1 MGWFDEQIRQRKEHD
16 DQMLEESFIRIADSV
31 TGKRIADRL
40 NDDRTV
46 TRNAIDEI
54 LKFYHVKPREIPEN
68 IRDMNEQME
77 YAVRPYGIMHRSV
90 TLQKGW
96 YRKSF
101 SAMLGIKKE
110 DGSVVALIP
119 DKFERY
125 TYYDRQKGKRV
136 WITDRNQDTIRE
148 EAICFYRP
156 LPAEKMEISSLLK
169 YIFGTFSAIDFGI
182 LTVATCLITLL
193 GFVLPAENSYLFSAV
208 VGSNNLRILGA
219 VASFLLSAKISSIL
233 IGTFRTMIMNRIKD
247 KIDISI
253 QAAAM
258 MRMMTLPP
266 DFFKK
271 YSSGELTGKIQN
283 LSKISGMIVDGVLGT
298 ALTSLFSMLYILQ
311 LFKYAPAMVPTAM
324 GILCTTLLFTTVSAV
339 VQSKVSEKQME
350 SDAKEKGIVFAM
362 ISGIQKI
369 RLAGAEKR
377 AFARWG
383 EVFSK
388 KAKTLYDPPLIIKWN
403 APIGT
408 LLKVGGAGI
417 LYYAALMSHVSVADY
432 YAFNTA
438 YGMTSSAFQMLIGV
452 ALQFAGIGPILKMVK
467 PLLETKP
474 EVSEGKEMVSRVSG
488 NIELN
493 NVSFRYSENM
503 PFVIDDL
510 TLKIKKGQ
518 YIAVVGATG
527 CGKTT
532 LMRLLL
538 GFEKPQKG
546 AVYYDGR
553 DIRSIDIR
561 SLRRKIGVVLQN
573 GSLFAGSIYSNIIV
587 SAPWLTE
594 KEAWEAAELAGI
606 AEDIRSMPMGMHTMI
621 AEGAGGISGG
631 QKQRLMIARAVASK
645 PKILMLDEATSAL
658 DNIAQKNVSDALSKL
673 KCTRIVIA
681 HRLSTIRQC
690 DRIIMLENGKIV
702 EDGTYDELIKENG
715 KFAELVARQQIQAAE
730 K

>member
-46 TRNAIDEI
+46 TKNAIDEI

-77 YAVRPYGIMHRSV
+77 YAIRPYGIMHRRV
-90 TLQKGW
+90 TLEKGW

-136 WITDRNQDTIRE
+136 WITSRNQDDLQE

-156 LPAEKMEISSLLK
+156 LPAEKMDIPTLLK
-169 YIFGTFSAIDFGI
+169 YVFSTFSALDLGI
-182 LTVATCLITLL
+182 LAVATCLITLL
-193 GFVLPAENSYLFSAV
+193 GFLIPEKNSFLFSAV
-208 VGSNNLRILGA
+208 VGSKNLRVLGA
-219 VASFLLSAKISSIL
+219 VASFLLSIKISTIL
-233 IGTFRTMIMNRIKD
+233 ISTFRTMIMNRVSG

-258 MRMMTLPP
+258 MRMMALPP

-271 YSSGELTGKIQN
+271 YSSGELTRKIQN
-283 LSKISGMIVDGVLGT
+283 LSGISSMIVDSVLGT
-298 ALTSLFSMLYILQ
+298 ALTALFSLLYVLQ
-311 LFKYAPAMVPTAM
+311 LFQYAPAMVPTAF
-324 GILCTTLLFTTVSAV
+324 GILAASFFFTTVSAMI
-339 VQSKVSEKQME
+339 QSKISEKQME
-350 SDAKEKGIVFAM
+350 SAAKENGMVFAM

-383 EVFSK
+383 KAFSQ
-388 KAKTLYDPPLIIKWN
+388 KAKPLYDPPLIIKWN

-408 LLKVGGAGI
+408 LIRVGGAGL
-417 LYYAALMSHVSVADY
+417 LYYSALINNVSVADY

-438 YGMTSSAFQMLIGV
+438 YGMTSAAFQMLMGV
-452 ALQFAGIGPILKMVK
+452 ALQFASIGPILKMVK
-467 PLLETKP
+467 PLLEEKP
-474 EVSEGKEMVSRVSG
+474 EVSEGKEMVTRVSG

-518 YIAVVGATG
+518 YLAIVGATG

-546 AVYYDGR
+546 AVYYDGK
-553 DIRSIDIR
+553 DIQSVDIR

-573 GSLFAGSIYSNIIV
+573 GKLFAGSIYSNIV
-587 SAPWLTE
+587 TSAPWLTE

-606 AEDIRSMPMGMHTMI
+606 AEDIRDFPMGMHTLI
-621 AEGAGGISGG
+621 SEGAGGISGG
-631 QKQRLMIARAVASK
+631 QKQRLMIARAVAAK

-658 DNIAQKNVSDALSKL
+658 DNITQKKISDSLDQL

-690 DRIIMLENGKIV
+690 DRILMLENGKIV
-702 EDGTYDELIKENG
+702 EDGTYDELIRENG
-715 KFAELVARQQIQAAE
+715 KFAELVARQQIS
-730 K
+730 

>member
-16 DQMLEESFIRIADSV
+16 DQMLEESFIRITDSV
-31 TGKRIADRL
+31 TGKRIADRF

-46 TRNAIDEI
+46 TQNAIDEI

-77 YAVRPYGIMHRSV
+77 YAIRPYGIMHRSV
-90 TLQKGW
+90 ALQKGW

-125 TYYDRQKGKRV
+125 TYYDHQKGKRIR
-136 WITDRNQDTIRE
+136 ITSKNQDAIQE

-156 LPAEKMEISSLLK
+156 LPTEKTGITSLLQ
-169 YIFGTFSAIDFGI
+169 YIFSTFSTFDLGTLAM
-182 LTVATCLITLL
+182 ATCLITLL
-193 GFVLPAENSYLFSAV
+193 GFLIPKGNSFLFSTV
-208 VGSNNLRILGA
+208 VRSQNLRVLGA
-219 VASFLLSAKISSIL
+219 IASFLLSIKISTIL
-233 IGTFRTMIMNRIKD
+233 ISAFRTMIMNRVGG
-247 KIDISI
+247 KIDINI

-271 YSSGELTGKIQN
+271 YSSGELTGKLQN
-283 LSKISGMIVDGVLGT
+283 LSGVSNMIVDSVLGT
-298 ALTSLFSMLYILQ
+298 ALTALFSMLYILQ
-311 LFKYAPAMVPTAM
+311 LFKYAPAMVPTAFS
-324 GILCTTLLFTTVSAV
+324 ILGVTFLFTTVSAL

-350 SDAKEKGIVFAM
+350 SAAKESGIVFAM

-369 RLAGAEKR
+369 RLSGAEKR

-383 EVFSK
+383 EAFSK
-388 KAKTLYDPPLIIKWN
+388 KATHLYDPPLIIKWN

-408 LLKVGGAGI
+408 LIRVGGVGL
-417 LYYAALMSHVSVADY
+417 LYYSALVNHVSVADY
-432 YAFNTA
+432 YAFSTA
-438 YGMTSSAFQMLIGV
+438 YGMTSATFQMLISV
-452 ALQFAGIGPILKMVK
+452 ALQFASIGPILKMIK
-467 PLLETKP
+467 PFLAEKP
-474 EVSEGKEMVSRVSG
+474 EVSEGKEMVTRVSG

-518 YIAVVGATG
+518 YLAIVGATG

-546 AVYYDGR
+546 AIYYDGK
-553 DIRSIDIR
+553 DIQSIDIR

-573 GSLFAGSIYSNIIV
+573 GKLFAGSIFSNIVV

-606 AEDIRSMPMGMHTMI
+606 AEDMRSMPMGMHTMI

-631 QKQRLMIARAVASK
+631 QKQRLMIARAVAAK

-658 DNIAQKNVSDALSKL
+658 DNITQKNISDSLSKL

-690 DRIIMLENGKIV
+690 DRILMLENGKIV

-715 KFAELVARQQIQAAE
+715 KFAELVARQQVS
-730 K
+730 